1 MLIVLLGPP
10 GAGKGTY
17 AKKLEEA
24 LGIPHISTGDLLR
37 LEVAS
42 KTELGKK
49 IEKTLT
55 NGELVSD
62 EIMADYIEKILK
74 ENPNGVILDGY
85 PRNMKQAKKL
95 DELSLK
101 LKINLDYVINCDI
114 DDEVIIERLKNRVV
128 CPTCGRVYN
137 LISSPPK
144 RDKVCD
150 NDGTPLVH
158 REDDNEDVVRHRLGI
173 YRKNYSEI
181 LNYYRNRP
189 GFLTVNTDGEI
200 DAVFKSILERINWS
214 GTSQEEK

>member
-158 REDDNEDVVRHRLGI
+158 REDDNEDVVRHRLEI

>member
-158 REDDNEDVVRHRLGI
+158 REDDNEDVVRHRLDI

>member
-95 DELSLK
+95 DELSRK

-158 REDDNEDVVRHRLGI
+158 REDDNEDVVRHRLDI